1 MPDKSKI
8 ESIIHSLDI
17 NEELKH
23 ALLNEVKKTKKQ
35 VDRLDFQLNRT
46 KNDRDIAVNLLNFSI
61 DDLEKKQKELAFANF
76 QLSKQKQLLESQ
88 SQDLKISLKK
98 LEDSYKELEQF
109 SYIASH
115 DLKSPLRSIAGFAQ
129 LLQKKYTGQI
139 NDEADQYIDF
149 IIKSTIHMGNII
161 RDLLEYSKTGK
172 NELPF
177 EETNINDII
186 VTVIENLKSEIED
199 SNAIIRIGKI
209 PTLSIYRTGLTQ
221 MFQNLI
227 SNSIKFTK
235 SNIQPT
241 IKISANKEGK
251 SWKFAV
257 TDNGIGL
264 DEDFQKK
271 SKENGYD
278 LIVRNLS
285 NSSEDTLK
293 YVTEYQFTEN
303 GSFLAIL
310 TTGIDSS
317 DYEAGIYIYNT
328 ANGEMKAAFYNP
340 LGAKNMTWDK
350 AGEQLAW
357 IANIDTS
364 EAGKSAQLK
373 YHDLFYWDNKN
384 LFSIYILP

>member
-1 MPDKSKI
+1 MADKSKI
-8 ESIIHSLDI
+8 ETIIASLDI
-17 NEELKH
+17 NEEQRH
-23 ALLNEVKKTKKQ
+23 ALLNEVKKTQKQ
-35 VDRLDFQLNRT
+35 TTRLDFQLNRT
-46 KNDRDIAVNLLNFSI
+46 KNDRDIAINLLNVSI
-61 DDLEKKQKELAFANF
+61 DDLEEKQKELAFANF

-271 SKENGYD
+271 VFLPFQRIDGNKAKGTG
-278 LIVRNLS
+278 I
-285 NSSEDTLK
+285 
-293 YVTEYQFTEN
+293 
-303 GSFLAIL
+303 GLAICKKVAL
-310 TTGIDSS
+310 LHRGDIWFKSKPGEGTT
-317 DYEAGIYIYNT
+317 
-328 ANGEMKAAFYNP
+328 FYFTI
-340 LGAKNMTWDK
+340 KD
-350 AGEQLAW
+350 E
-357 IANIDTS
+357 
-364 EAGKSAQLK
+364 
-373 YHDLFYWDNKN
+373 
-384 LFSIYILP
+384 